1 MECHLPGLWV
11 DMDKEGRVV
20 SGLLTLNCPLW
31 LLWWG
36 YVSWGRWAGRQS
48 ELWELSLQ
56 CWDPKVLTL
65 TPYMTPLASPSLRA
79 LRPTEV
85 LQSTSH
91 QASLSAVELYPLIP
105 SDAAQG
111 QGHSC
116 PILSPQFLAG

>member
-1 MECHLPGLWV
+1 MGCHLPGLWV

-31 LLWWG
+31 LSWWG

-48 ELWELSLQ
+48 ELWGLSLQ

-85 LQSTSH
+85 LQSPHLTRPP
-91 QASLSAVELYPLIP
+91 SLLWNRIP
-105 SDAAQG
+105 
-111 QGHSC
+111 
-116 PILSPQFLAG
+116 